1 MFEIVVW
8 RYETVIF
15 SSLASLKVDLSFY
28 CIVPR
33 YTLSTTPQVAPSGL
47 KIILR
52 ISNNNG
58 GFASTS
64 KPGSGNCANI

>member
-15 SSLASLKVDLSFY
+15 SSLAILKVDLSFY

-33 YTLSTTPQVAPSGL
+33 YTLLRPQVAPSGL
-47 KIILR
+47 R
-52 ISNNNG
+52 NH
-58 GFASTS
+58 FEDQ
-64 KPGSGNCANI
+64 